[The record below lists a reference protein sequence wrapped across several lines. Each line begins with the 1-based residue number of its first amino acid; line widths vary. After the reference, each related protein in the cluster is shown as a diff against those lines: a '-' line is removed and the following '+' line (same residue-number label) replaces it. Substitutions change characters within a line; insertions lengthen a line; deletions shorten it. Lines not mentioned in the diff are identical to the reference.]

1 MIDYKLK
8 YNDLLQENT
17 KLKQGTLLAF
27 QEIEIQDL
35 QSHIHSLHNRNGT
48 YKVGWKHTIKS
59 FICIKWESGDI
70 FTLQEFYKL
79 YMDVLQKIYPD
90 NHTIEASVRET
101 LQKLRDDNVIIFLDT
116 RGSYSLI

>member
-90 NHTIEASVRET
+90 NHTIEASVQGT
-101 LQKLRDDNVIIFLDT
+101 LQKLRDDKLITFLN